1 MANYQEPVDA
11 VILAGSLN
19 DGPLKNCSHADYEAL
34 IKIGDRP
41 MVDYVIEAVAQS
53 PSVNQMV
60 LVGAEEIYRQTNG
73 RTVLH
78 ALPGD
83 NPVASV
89 LNGVK
94 ALSGDK
100 RILLAT
106 ADIPLITSEAI
117 EDFIQACAGTQA
129 DFYYP
134 IVSRTINENH
144 YPMVKRTYVSLKEG
158 VFTGGNLFLVNPQ
171 IVDRCALWA
180 EDMVSLRKSPFRLCR
195 RLGLSF
201 MVKFICRCLTISEL
215 EDKVSHLLG
224 VRARTVITS
233 YPEIGVDV
241 DKPNDLHTITEIL
254 EGKH

>member
-1 MANYQEPVDA
+1 MANYPEAVDA
-11 VILAGSLN
+11 VILAGSPN
-19 DGPLKNCSHADYEAL
+19 DGPLKDCSQADYEAL
-34 IKIGDRP
+34 IKIGERP
-41 MVDYVIEAVAQS
+41 MVDYVLEAVVQS
-53 PSVNQMV
+53 PSINQMV
-60 LVGAEEIYRQTNG
+60 LVGVEEIRRQFDG
-73 RTVLH
+73 RTLLH
-78 ALPGD
+78 VLPGE

-94 ALSGDK
+94 ALPGDK

-117 EDFIQACAGTQA
+117 EDFIQACAVTQA

-134 IVSRTINENH
+134 IVSRTINENR
-144 YPMVKRTYVSLKEG
+144 YPTVKRTYVSLKEG

-171 IVDRCALWA
+171 IIDRCALWA
-180 EDMVSLRKSPFRLCR
+180 EEMVTLRKSPVRLCR
-195 RLGLSF
+195 RLGLNF
-201 MVKFICRCLTISEL
+201 MFKFLCRCLTISEL

-224 VRARTVITS
+224 IRARAVITS

-241 DKPNDLHTITEIL
+241 DKPNDLHTVTEIL